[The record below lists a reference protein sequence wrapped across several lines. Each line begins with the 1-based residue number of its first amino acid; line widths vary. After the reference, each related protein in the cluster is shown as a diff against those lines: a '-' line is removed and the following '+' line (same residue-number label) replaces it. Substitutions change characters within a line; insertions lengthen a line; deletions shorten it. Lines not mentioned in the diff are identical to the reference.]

1 MNIQHSLGRSKYF
14 FNLIKWKYISKITLL
29 WNSRKQVFSVCLH
42 MIWFSSKYPK
52 LSKSPP
58 NSIFSKKYSGTFKK
72 IVCLYIHHMK
82 CFSYGV
88 PDFLKWQIFW
98 DLRSALK
105 LIQYCITRVI
115 QYKIMVFERLLSP
128 KILVKQKY
136 LLFRIALES
145 IRRFQTKNTRKIPR
159 LHFRYR
165 YTGLIN
171 NSAMISFNRLVL
183 PKLGFLA

>member
-1 MNIQHSLGRSKYF
+1 
-14 FNLIKWKYISKITLL
+14 
-29 WNSRKQVFSVCLH
+29 
-42 MIWFSSKYPK
+42 
-52 LSKSPP
+52 
-58 NSIFSKKYSGTFKK
+58 
-72 IVCLYIHHMK
+72 
-82 CFSYGV
+82 
-88 PDFLKWQIFW
+88 
-98 DLRSALK
+98 
-105 LIQYCITRVI
+105 
-115 QYKIMVFERLLSP
+115 MVFERLLSP